1 MIKLCDLN
9 PAAREKLPPAFRDK
23 SNIGV
28 HYVDAYIA
36 PLNATLADAAAT
48 RVSCKRKGLR
58 ITLRV
63 GTKKGDGLMRRLA
76 VSADPVVMLEAA
88 LQEAAK
94 AAGVELQ
101 ITPTE
106 IQIAP

>member
-9 PAAREKLPPAFRDK
+9 PAAKEKLPPGFRDK

-28 HYVDAYIA
+28 HYIDAFIA
-36 PLNATLADAAAT
+36 PMNATLNDAEAT

-58 ITLRV
+58 VTLRV

-76 VSADPVVMLEAA
+76 VSPDPVVMLEAA

-94 AAGVELQ
+94 AAGVALQ
-101 ITPTE
+101 INATE
-106 IQIAP
+106 ILIEP